1 MISDYN
7 RRSAAK
13 NGKNKRLQRTR
24 YGKPVQSKRSKREQA
39 DSAKLFDRLIMP
51 QKLSDQQIG
60 GGTMTITDTIKFD
73 PSSVS
78 PLSEN
83 KRMNNRTA
91 DKRREYQPKYQPRN
105 QKGEPSVKINFLGGL
120 K

>member
-73 PSSVS
+73 PS
-78 PLSEN
+78 
-83 KRMNNRTA
+83 
-91 DKRREYQPKYQPRN
+91 
-105 QKGEPSVKINFLGGL
+105 
-120 K
+120 